1 MEEINK
7 IQYTTKDEFYSDLCD
22 TLRALVSEEKDWLAN
37 LANSAA
43 LLWTMLG
50 DINWAGFYLFKNN
63 ELVLGPFQG
72 KPACTHIGLGKGV
85 CGTAALTKE
94 SQVVKNVHEF
104 PGHIACDSQSNSEI
118 VVPILKDD
126 RVIGVLDIDS
136 PLYSRFDEGDKK
148 YLEDFV
154 DILNEYTAYPDK
166 FI

>member
-7 IQYTTKDEFYSDLCD
+7 VQYKTKDEFYIDLCD

-85 CGTAALTKE
+85 CGTARLTK
-94 SQVVKNVHEF
+94 SQVVK
-104 PGHIACDSQSNSEI
+104 CS
-118 VVPILKDD
+118 
-126 RVIGVLDIDS
+126 
-136 PLYSRFDEGDKK
+136 
-148 YLEDFV
+148 
-154 DILNEYTAYPDK
+154 
-166 FI
+166 